1 MTMARRKR
9 RNGAS
14 HVIAA
19 LVLAIVVVGVAV
31 AGVLVQRT
39 WFATEPKVSVEE
51 GQPVTV
57 VVKSGSTTKAIAD
70 KLYRVGVVSSAKGFV
85 NAVKKANAGADLKA
99 GTYDLTTGMP
109 DDVVI
114 EALVTGPVAKY
125 TKVTIPEGFT
135 NRQIATRLQK
145 DAGIPAAEFLA
156 LADKGAAQF
165 SAGHPYLAKAYNG
178 SLQGYLFPKTYEI
191 KYGATAADVIEMML
205 DQFDKETSE
214 IGLGF
219 ARSRGLDLNEVV
231 VAASIIEREAK
242 VARERPLVSSV
253 IYNRLKLGM
262 RLQMC
267 STVQYILGTT
277 RFRLTNR
284 DIATPSPYN
293 TYLHAG
299 LPPGAIA
306 NPGRAAL
313 EAAAQPADTRY
324 IYYVLTGKDGSQT
337 FATNAQDFARAQQKS
352 LEVFGQ

>member
-1 MTMARRKR
+1 MARRRR
-9 RNGAS
+9 RNGTATA
-14 HVIAA
+14 VAV
-19 LVLAIVVVGVAV
+19 LVLVFVVLGVAV

-39 WFATEPKVSVEE
+39 LSASEPKVTVDE

-57 VVKSGSTTKAIAD
+57 VVASGSTTKTIAD
-70 KLYRVGVVSSAKGFV
+70 QLYKAGVVGSAKKFV
-85 NAVKKANAGADLKA
+85 ASVKNADAGAELKA
-99 GTYDLTTGMP
+99 GTYELTTGMP

-114 EALVTGPVAKY
+114 EALVSGPVVKY

-135 NRQIATRLQK
+135 NRQVAARIEEAV
-145 DAGIPAAEFLA
+145 GIPASEFLGLANSGAAEF
-156 LADKGAAQF
+156 
-165 SAGHPYLAKAYNG
+165 SAEHPYLAKAYKG

-191 KYGATAADVIEMML
+191 KEGATATEVIEMML
-205 DQFDKETSE
+205 DQFDKETADIDLS
-214 IGLGF
+214 F
-219 ARSRGLDLNEVV
+219 AQSRGLDLNEVV
-231 VAASIIEREAK
+231 IAGSIIEREAK
-242 VARERPLVSSV
+242 VAKERPLVSSV
-253 IYNRLKLGM
+253 IYNRLKMGM
-262 RLQMC
+262 KLQMC

-293 TYLHAG
+293 TYIHPG
-299 LPPGAIA
+299 LPPGPIA

-313 EAAAQPADTRY
+313 EAAAKPADTRY